1 MSNEN
6 PPDGSIARVVKKM
19 HLNEAKNDAA
29 YWRTRS
35 YQERLQALDEIR
47 EEYHHWRA
55 DAQLRFQRVYKVIKR
70 Q

>member
-35 YQERLQALDEIR
+35 YQERLQALEEIR
-47 EEYHHWRA
+47 EEYHRCCG
-55 DAQLRFQRVYKVIKR
+55 DAQPGF
-70 Q
+70 